1 MDISLSFLLG
11 ARGKTRNRMEIWNAL
26 IASVQSVLG
35 SENLPLIK
43 TPEEGIDFLISQLHS
58 TPYVA
63 RDKKTGRTRFDVGF
77 RAAWDYESCQWCF
90 SLIKEV
96 NAALRSVFDSTMFQ
110 CRGYFSINPIID
122 TPDVHRSRKDHIKI
136 WQLIESAV
144 VQLYPDLEQVA
155 LSRACTLDAVIS
167 SDEIASYQKKLQKHI
182 ELENLCHQAQDG
194 DAHAYQLLSNETKQ
208 HIKEV
213 LAESYG
219 ETEQVLEEEIHSRVM
234 SNLHHFAKRAPK
246 RVFFKTWVSRIVAN
260 VVVQKEYEALDDTSP
275 G

>member
-1 MDISLSFLLG
+1 MLECAQRIRAKTVYISVPPLVDISLSFLLG

-77 RAAWDYESCQWCF
+77 RAAWDYESYQWCF

-96 NAALRSVFDSTMFQ
+96 NAALRSVFDSTMFH
-110 CRGYFSINPIID
+110 CRGYFSINPFID
-122 TPDVHRSRKDHIKI
+122 TPDVQRSRKDHIKI

-144 VQLYPDLEQVA
+144 VQLYPDLE
-155 LSRACTLDAVIS
+155 
-167 SDEIASYQKKLQKHI
+167 
-182 ELENLCHQAQDG
+182 
-194 DAHAYQLLSNETKQ
+194 
-208 HIKEV
+208 
-213 LAESYG
+213 
-219 ETEQVLEEEIHSRVM
+219 
-234 SNLHHFAKRAPK
+234 
-246 RVFFKTWVSRIVAN
+246 
-260 VVVQKEYEALDDTSP
+260 
-275 G
+275 